1 MSSDLLQ
8 KAESAHR
15 RGDLL
20 NAEQLYRQLLR
31 EESTNASALFGLGTL
46 AMQRG
51 KHTHAADLLL
61 QAAKIEPDAADISL
75 NLALALQ
82 RSGQLKAATVHA
94 LHSAKLASGD
104 EHFANVIGK
113 LLLDLRQPRAAL
125 DLLRSCTPSQLS
137 TTILIGR
144 AMGALG
150 DWDRAVALLRTLAE
164 SNNDNP
170 DIAVELS
177 LAAGK
182 LRDYP
187 LAIASYQQY
196 MTLIEPTAQDYLRFA
211 DLYLIARDTS
221 NSDRQLRLARE
232 AGITGADYHV
242 LRGRLNRL
250 SGDMKSAQVNAVAAI
265 GYQPDHGQAWSLRV
279 ESADDNDLEQIVSA
293 LSEEL
298 SKGTSANTPYYRTLM
313 FYALAEGQD
322 RLGKLSAA
330 AASLNTANT
339 LQKNALEESGRS
351 YNSQTEATRT
361 ATLKQQYKTPVKTS
375 DSSQYRPIF
384 IVGMPRSGTTLI
396 EKVISRLGSVTPG
409 GENEALTFIATQYQ
423 RDIKADILPWPQ
435 YLSQSQWQEMAARYI
450 ALTPGAAKTFTDKMP
465 HNFLHVGLIL
475 GMFPMARVIQM
486 RREPRDNCLSIYQR
500 PFPEGHNYACDASSL
515 GHAWCQAQELMD
527 HWAQYDSIRVKD
539 LNFEDFVNNPEETSR
554 ALAEFCKL
562 PWQPDC
568 LVTND
573 KEKPSF
579 TFSELQVRGS
589 ITNSAVGRWR
599 RYETVMPEFFDAL
612 VEQGCLKIQ
621 I

>member
-82 RSGQLKAATVHA
+82 RSGQLQAATVHA

-242 LRGRLNRL
+242 LRGRLDRL
-250 SGDMKSAQVNAVAAI
+250 SGDMQSAQVNAVAAL
-265 GYQPDHGQAWSLRV
+265 GYQPDHGQAWSLRI
-279 ESADDNDLEQIVSA
+279 ESANDTDLEDSVAA
-293 LSEEL
+293 LSLEL
-298 SKGTSANTPYYRTLM
+298 ADETSAATPYYRTLM
-313 FYALAEGQD
+313 LYAVAAGQD
-322 RLGKLSAA
+322 RLGDLTAA
-330 AASLNTANT
+330 AQAFNQA
-339 LQKNALEESGRS
+339 NALQMRALADSSRTYDIDAES
-351 YNSQTEATRT
+351 TRT
-361 ATLKQQYKTPVKTS
+361 ERLKRQHRTQLKEACV
-375 DSSQYRPIF
+375 SQYRPIF

-396 EKVISRLGSVTPG
+396 EKVISRLAGVTPG
-409 GENEALTFIATQYQ
+409 GENEALTFIAAQYQ
-423 RDIKADILPWPQ
+423 RDVMTGRLPEPEG
-435 YLSQSQWQEMAARYI
+435 LSPSQWQDLASRYI
-450 ALTPGAAKTFTDKMP
+450 ALSPGANNIFTDKMP
-465 HNFLHVGLIL
+465 HNFQHVGLIL
-475 GMFPMARVIQM
+475 GMFPHARVIQM

-500 PFPEGHNYACDASSL
+500 PFPEGHNYACDAITL
-515 GHAWCQAQELMD
+515 GHAWCQAQGLMD
-527 HWAQYDSIRVKD
+527 YWVELDPTKVKD
-539 LNFEDFVNNPEETSR
+539 QNFADFVDNPEEASK
-554 ALAEFCKL
+554 ALADFCQL
-562 PWQPDC
+562 PWHPEC
-568 LVTND
+568 LISDLQDN
-573 KEKPSF
+573 PSF
-579 TFSELQVRGS
+579 TFSELQVRSS
-589 ITNSAVGRWR
+589 ISNTAVGRWQ
-599 RYETVMPEFFDAL
+599 RYAEVMPEFFAAL
-612 VEQGCLKIQ
+612 AEQGCLER
-621 I
+621 